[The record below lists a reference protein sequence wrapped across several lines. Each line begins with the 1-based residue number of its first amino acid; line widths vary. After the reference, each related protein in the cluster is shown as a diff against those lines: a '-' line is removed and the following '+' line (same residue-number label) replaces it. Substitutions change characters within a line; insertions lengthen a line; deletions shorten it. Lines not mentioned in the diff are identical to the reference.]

1 MFNCHSVICN
11 PFKRRSKIHKME
23 VARDKLTVDVLRVI
37 QQIFGLINEDV
48 VHIVYSLRQQKN
60 NFKKFQKIV
69 LILLKTELI
78 KTGGG
83 RNVDDQNVDRPKIS
97 ERRNGLFS

>member
-1 MFNCHSVICN
+1 
-11 PFKRRSKIHKME
+11 ME

-60 NFKKFQKIV
+60 NFKKVQKIV
-69 LILLKTELI
+69 MILLKTELI
-78 KTGGG
+78 KT
-83 RNVDDQNVDRPKIS
+83 
-97 ERRNGLFS
+97 LFYILSTVFTIDSFAIHWST

>member
-1 MFNCHSVICN
+1 
-11 PFKRRSKIHKME
+11 ME

-48 VHIVYSLRQQKN
+48 VHIVYVHSLRQQKN

-69 LILLKTELI
+69 MILLKTELI
-78 KTGGG
+78 KT
-83 RNVDDQNVDRPKIS
+83 
-97 ERRNGLFS
+97 LFYILLTVLTIDSFAIHWST